1 MYGCMNMIVFS
12 LPKYRLTMGD
22 DKGKGVWKTEPWLQA
37 RLMLR
42 PTTSPHGIHCECVS
56 AAGAQC
62 SAAQCPCLILQR
74 ATAVTVTRPWPL
86 NGFNIRFSVHLSA
99 QSSTHNLSVTKLL
112 AAGHFFCVN
121 PPKAGD
127 FPAMAETSYSWR
139 KKEHWYLRLSTDVVY
154 VVRHSVLG
162 HSTSPKPQGD
172 WGLLRYSHLGTDLF
186 CLTLNASRPSCQRLS
201 EANEE
206 GSGSAAN
213 EEGSGSAANEEGSG
227 SAANE
232 EGSGLQNE
240 FDTLIRALLKI
251 GQRKRKGRIAVTH
264 GKQWGGSYEE
274 ILNSRESKA
283 GFREL
288 VNKLGA
294 DALTEDLELELRY
307 EIEGLTE
314 NAIAWFNQNDNA
326 AFDDWKA
333 KLIEFQTALSKLKEK

>member
-1 MYGCMNMIVFS
+1 MRERCGCAMFGCSVSVPNTAESYCCDSHKTMATQMDSISGSPCIVFDGLKTVDVTLS
-12 LPKYRLTMGD
+12 TALLHRTRGRLAVGVPTLP
-22 DKGKGVWKTEPWLQA
+22 
-37 RLMLR
+37 
-42 PTTSPHGIHCECVS
+42 
-56 AAGAQC
+56 
-62 SAAQCPCLILQR
+62 
-74 ATAVTVTRPWPL
+74 ATV
-86 NGFNIRFSVHLSA
+86 FSVPPWSLGPEFHPQPLSDEA
-99 QSSTHNLSVTKLL
+99 SRSW
-112 AAGHFFCVN
+112 AFFCVN